1 MAELSSAPFVVA
13 LSLVA
18 TLAAYLLVRRLSR
31 RRGAGL
37 RARMVALIVGLA
49 GAELAMLPAL
59 VVALAGD
66 ALLGLRGSSVDHWIV
81 IAVYAAL
88 TVYVIARLFPWREV
102 EALAADPDAGLR
114 DLMARVMARDRDG
127 DAR

>member
-1 MAELSSAPFVVA
+1 MTDVPSTPIVVA

-18 TLAAYLLVRRLSR
+18 TFAAFALVRRLSR

-66 ALLGLRGSSVDHWIV
+66 ALLGLRGSGADHWIV
-81 IAVYAAL
+81 IAVYVAL

-102 EALAADPDAGLR
+102 EALAADPDVGLR